1 LDLGDD
7 LVEGIFLERV
17 NRFLARVEV
26 DGREV
31 GVHVANSGRMKE
43 LFVPGWR
50 VLVRPVSGDHRKT
63 KFDLVLV
70 DMGDALASADAQMP
84 NPLLAEGVANGH
96 LQQFAGYT
104 DMRREVIFGD
114 SRLDLMLEGPSGRCY
129 IEAKSVTL
137 VTNGVGL
144 FPDAPTIRGAKHLRT
159 LETVLE
165 AGHRAAVVF
174 VVQRPDASAFATSDP
189 SDPDLA
195 DALRSAVAAGVEAYA
210 YNCEVTERS
219 IRLDQALPIR
229 SYVEAV
235 GDG

>member
-1 LDLGDD
+1 MDLGDD

-31 GVHVANSGRMKE
+31 DVHVANSGRMKE

-70 DMGDALASADAQMP
+70 DMGNALASADARMP

-114 SRLDLMLEGPSGRCY
+114 SRLDLMLEGPSGLCY

-137 VTNGVGL
+137 VTNGVAL

>member
-70 DMGDALASADAQMP
+70 DMGNALASADARMP

-114 SRLDLMLEGPSGRCY
+114 SRLDLMLEGPLGLCY

-144 FPDAPTIRGAKHLRT
+144 FPDAPSTRGAKHLRT

-189 SDPDLA
+189 SDPDFA
-195 DALRSAVAAGVEAYA
+195 DALRSALAAGVEAYA

-229 SYVEAV
+229 PYAEAV

>member
-1 LDLGDD
+1 LDLGKD

-50 VLVRPVSGDHRKT
+50 VLVRPVPGETRKT

-70 DMGDALASADAQMP
+70 DMGNALASADARMP
-84 NPLLAEGVANGH
+84 NALVAEGVTNGH
-96 LQQFAGYT
+96 LAQFSDYT
-104 DMRREVIFGD
+104 EVRREVTFGD

-137 VTNGVGL
+137 VEKGVGL
-144 FPDAPTIRGAKHLRT
+144 FPDAPTLRGAKHLHT

-174 VVQRPDASAFATSDP
+174 VIQRPDATAFATSDP
-189 SDPDLA
+189 SDPNLA
-195 DALRSAVAAGVEAYA
+195 AALRSAVAAGVEAYA
-210 YNCEVTERS
+210 YNCEVTERL

-229 SYVEAV
+229 DYAEAV
-235 GDG
+235 GNV

>member
-1 LDLGDD
+1 MDLGDD

-31 GVHVANSGRMKE
+31 DVHVANSGRMKE

-70 DMGDALASADAQMP
+70 DMGNALASADARMP

-104 DMRREVIFGD
+104 DMRQEVIFGD
-114 SRLDLMLEGPSGRCY
+114 SRLDLMLEGPSGLCY

-137 VTNGVGL
+137 VTNGVAL

-159 LETVLE
+159 LETALE

>member
-1 LDLGDD
+1 MDLGDD

-159 LETVLE
+159 LETALE

-174 VVQRPDASAFATSDP
+174 VVQRPDASAFATSDS

-195 DALRSAVAAGVEAYA
+195 DALRSVVAAGVEAYA

-229 SYVEAV
+229 SYVEAM

>member
-1 LDLGDD
+1 MELGDD

-70 DMGDALASADAQMP
+70 DMGNALASADARMP

-137 VTNGVGL
+137 VTNGIGL
-144 FPDAPTIRGAKHLRT
+144 FPDAPSTRGAKHLRT

-165 AGHRAAVVF
+165 AGHRAAAVF

-195 DALRSAVAAGVEAYA
+195 DALRSVVAAGVEAYA
-210 YNCEVTERS
+210 YNCEVTER
-219 IRLDQALPIR
+219 
-229 SYVEAV
+229 
-235 GDG
+235 